1 MNKMKKESIENA
13 FLAVFAGSVVL
24 SILLGLM
31 AKHIL
36 VWVLLLDVYAFG
48 FQIRPTKA
56 MYKMSVRLLAIAV
69 VISLYAVIGL
79 TRKGFDVS
87 SEILSSQIFSN
98 ALIYV
103 LLTVSNIFALLTV
116 DSECKK
122 FV

>member
-1 MNKMKKESIENA
+1 MTKKESIQNA

-36 VWVLLLDVYAFG
+36 VWILLLDVYAFG
-48 FQIRPTKA
+48 FQIKPTKA
-56 MYKMSVRLLAIAV
+56 MYRMSIRLLAIAV
-69 VISLYAVIGL
+69 IISIYAVVSL
-79 TRKGFDVS
+79 SRKGFDVS

-103 LLTVSNIFALLTV
+103 LLTISNIFALLTV